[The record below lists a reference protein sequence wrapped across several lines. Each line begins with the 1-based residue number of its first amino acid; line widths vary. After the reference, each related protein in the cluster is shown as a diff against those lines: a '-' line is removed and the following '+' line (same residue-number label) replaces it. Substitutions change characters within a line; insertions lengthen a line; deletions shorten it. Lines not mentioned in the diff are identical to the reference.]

1 MSLLTTAQR
10 GELRYALLDELVAA
24 RTVAFSA
31 EVLLRRVHRSCL
43 LDFEATLAEATGEI
57 EALHDG
63 GLVKV
68 IADPVTKA
76 AHYQVT
82 PAGVLAH
89 GRR

>member
-24 RTVAFSA
+24 RTVAFPA

-57 EALHDG
+57 EALHG
-63 GLVKV
+63 AGLVKV
-68 IADPVTKA
+68 IRDPITQA

-82 PAGVLAH
+82 AEGVLAH